1 MSPPDASRFTD
12 AMPHPRSAELS
23 TPSPAV
29 EDYTPVLND
38 TVGEGAAG
46 WDPWSAR
53 PISHARVGPSQ
64 KARSRAYNDP
74 SNYLG

>member
-12 AMPHPRSAELS
+12 AMPYPNSVRPS

-29 EDYTPVLND
+29 EDYTPLLN
-38 TVGEGAAG
+38 GANESTPG
-46 WDPWSAR
+46 TDPLPAR
-53 PISHARVGPSQ
+53 SVSHARVGPSQ
-64 KARSRAYNDP
+64 KAHSRAYNDP